1 MHAIDPELTPAPSA
15 IESSSPAPL
24 PPLSSE
30 PSSESSTRQRH
41 RSLWRLPAYR
51 NWFAADTADVLAGSL
66 RTFAIPL
73 IGLAVSGSP
82 FVAGLLVTVE
92 SAIGLALM
100 SIGGALADR
109 HDRRRL
115 MILLSLTGMGLS
127 AAATVLLATGLMSVP
142 MFAGLVALFAVMN
155 GLLGPSNDAMLKSI
169 VLMDRFANA
178 QAIRE
183 ARESCVEL
191 SGGAVGGFLYRIVG
205 WMPFLASAM
214 LYLIATVTAF
224 ALPQHNAV
232 ADTDTDIT
240 VVDGLDE
247 PDQPSPSFLAQFVEG
262 WRWTLTKR
270 TILAAIVQGA
280 VVNVACCGS
289 IVGVQIM
296 LAERGTDP
304 MLIGLVN
311 TATGV
316 SAFVGSLAAG
326 WLVDHIPTGRIIM
339 LAFAV
344 LTAAMIPL
352 TVTDSYPVV
361 VACMSA
367 TSLLFPALNAS
378 ELGFIFGRTP
388 DAMQGR
394 VSTVFE
400 TTIGIPGAL
409 TPALV
414 GWLLQASGLGFRAVM
429 LLVVCCAAFGLA
441 LACLTP
447 TRRIPKPAQWDE
459 AEL

>member
-1 MHAIDPELTPAPSA
+1 M
-15 IESSSPAPL
+15 
-24 PPLSSE
+24 
-30 PSSESSTRQRH
+30 
-41 RSLWRLPAYR
+41 
-51 NWFAADTADVLAGSL
+51 ADTADVLAVSL

-73 IGLAVSGSP
+73 VGLAVSGSP

-92 SAIGLALM
+92 SAIGLVLM
-100 SIGGALADR
+100 SVGGALADR

-115 MILLSLTGMGLS
+115 MILLGLTGMGLS
-127 AAATVLLATGLMSVP
+127 AVATVLLAAGLMGVP
-142 MFAGLVALFAVMN
+142 VFAGLVALFAVMN

-169 VLMDRFANA
+169 VPMDRFANA

-191 SGGAVGGFLYRIVG
+191 SGGAIGGFLYRITG

-224 ALPQHNAV
+224 SLPRRNAV
-232 ADTDTDIT
+232 ADTDTSVTAATDH
-240 VVDGLDE
+240 DDK
-247 PDQPSPSFLAQFVEG
+247 PARPAPSFLAQFVEG
-262 WRWTLTKR
+262 WQWTLAKR
-270 TILAAIVQGA
+270 TILAAIAQGA
-280 VVNVACCGS
+280 VVNVACYGS

-296 LAERGTDP
+296 LAARGTDP
-304 MLIGLVN
+304 ALIGLVN

-316 SAFVGSLAAG
+316 SALVGSLAAG

-339 LAFAV
+339 LTFAV

-367 TSLLFPALNAS
+367 TSLLFPALNAG

-414 GWLLQASGLGFRAVM
+414 GWLLQTHGLGFRAVM
-429 LLVVCCAAFGLA
+429 LLVVCCAAFGLL

-447 TRRIPKPAQWDE
+447 TRSIPKPAQWDE